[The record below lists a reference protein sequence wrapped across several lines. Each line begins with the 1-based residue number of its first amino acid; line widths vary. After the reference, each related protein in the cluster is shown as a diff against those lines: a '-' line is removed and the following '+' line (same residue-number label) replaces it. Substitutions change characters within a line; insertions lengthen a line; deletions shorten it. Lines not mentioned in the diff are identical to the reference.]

1 MYVYRLKIIKYC
13 CIYLDI
19 DKEYYVLKLARC
31 LDYWFFDLVV
41 TKTHQNPSLSFL
53 FSIFFLSFFSLF
65 LLFVVVV
72 VVVLSFPFL
81 TERRN
86 CLFVHERALKSIG
99 LIQDAQQ
106 FPHST
111 DTRLTDL
118 STFFF
123 LLLLLLFF
131 FFSSFSTFDI
141 NESEKIRQLRSKE
154 SV

>member
-1 MYVYRLKIIKYC
+1 MYVYWLKIIKYC
-13 CIYLDI
+13 CIYIDI
-19 DKEYYVLKLARC
+19 DKEHYVLKLARC
-31 LDYWFFDLVV
+31 LDYRFFDLVV
-41 TKTHQNPSLSFL
+41 TKTRAFL
-53 FSIFFLSFFSLF
+53 FFSCFLFFFFF
-65 LLFVVVV
+65 PVFPFFYFVVVV

-123 LLLLLLFF
+123 VVVAFF
-131 FFSSFSTFDI
+131 FVFFNFWHKRVRKNPSTPQQRKRL
-141 NESEKIRQLRSKE
+141 NK
-154 SV
+154 

>member
-1 MYVYRLKIIKYC
+1 MYVYWLKIIKYC
-13 CIYLDI
+13 CIYIDI
-19 DKEYYVLKLARC
+19 DKEHYVLKLAKC

-41 TKTHQNPSLSFL
+41 TKTRALLFFSFL
-53 FSIFFLSFFSLF
+53 VFYFFFFPFFPFFIIF
-65 LLFVVVV
+65 VVV

-123 LLLLLLFF
+123 CCCCCFF
-131 FFSSFSTFDI
+131 VFFNFWHKRVRKNPSTPQQRKRL
-141 NESEKIRQLRSKE
+141 NK
-154 SV
+154 